1 METIF
6 DIEQKQNSQEM
17 LDYASGKP
25 TKFFLFADEFND
37 VARKALE
44 AAVHDVKLDFSWSN
58 KPEHRISTPDGVDF
72 LQLLVMDFRAQWML
86 ENTDEVWLI
95 INRYKPKKADR
106 LGKEPKYKESGFK
119 HAITNNLGKAQ
130 RPSEILISQKVTPL
144 YFGQQY
150 YFSPFNKALFG
161 DIKQNF
167 PTEIKDVK
175 GLPNKIERLGA
186 SGYGSKNKYLNG
198 TKAWTYLQF
207 SIKVVKGDNVFYSNP
222 KATIQMI
229 CQIDYSG
236 LVHISY
242 KLK

>member
-1 METIF
+1 MDTIF

-25 TKFFLFADEFND
+25 TRLFLFADEFND
-37 VARKALE
+37 VALKALE

-86 ENTDEVWLI
+86 ENTDQVWLL
-95 INRYKPKKADR
+95 INRYKPKKENKFDKR
-106 LGKEPKYKESGFK
+106 LKYKESGFK
-119 HAITNNLGKAQ
+119 HAITNNLGKVQ
-130 RPSEILISQKVTPL
+130 RPSEILISQKVMPL

-161 DIKQNF
+161 DIKQNL

-175 GLPNKIERLGA
+175 GLQNRIERLGA
-186 SGYGSKNKYLNG
+186 SGYGSKNKKSNG

-222 KATIQMI
+222 KAIIQMI
-229 CQIDYSG
+229 CHIDNYG
-236 LVHISY
+236 VHISY